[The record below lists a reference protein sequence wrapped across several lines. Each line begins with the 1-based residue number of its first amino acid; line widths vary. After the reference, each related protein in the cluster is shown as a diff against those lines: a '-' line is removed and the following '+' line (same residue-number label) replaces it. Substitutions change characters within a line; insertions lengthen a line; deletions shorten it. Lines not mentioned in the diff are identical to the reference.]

1 MNKETGYNPAIRRT
15 VIGTTIPHLREE
27 RLKHILKKRYMEKIN
42 NQPPK
47 TIKIIA
53 GPCSVESREQV
64 FKTAQFLSES
74 SKIDLFRCGIWK
86 PRSSPNSFEGIGEK
100 ALPWLKEIETRYKIP
115 VCIEIATP
123 QHLELAVKVGIKHF
137 WIGART
143 SVNPFSVQELATA
156 SQGLDIS
163 MMIKNPVSPDLQLWS
178 GNFERFT
185 KAGIQRLAAVYRGF
199 STANLLP
206 YRNDPMW
213 KFLIEFKRIHKEI
226 PVYCDPSHIAGKREY
241 IYEIAQRALFLDV
254 DGLMIEVHA
263 NPDAALSD
271 HEQQLSVPEFSKLMS
286 ELIIPSKLVSQD
298 ITMKK
303 YRTYLD
309 IIDNELFQLLAKRLE
324 VVKDIAQYKKEHHI
338 PILQIDRWSEVYNNL
353 LQLGKTLNIEPS
365 VAETFLSFLHETSIQ
380 QQEKIIKFQ

>member
-1 MNKETGYNPAIRRT
+1 MK
-15 VIGTTIPHLREE
+15 
-27 RLKHILKKRYMEKIN
+27 N
-42 NQPPK
+42 NQPLNNSITK
-47 TIKIIA
+47 LIA

-64 FKTAQFLSES
+64 LKTAQILSEN

-123 QHLELAVKVGIKHF
+123 QHLELAVKAGIKHF

-143 SVNPFSVQELATA
+143 SVNPFLVQELATA
-156 SQGLDIS
+156 SQGLDIN

-178 GNFERFT
+178 GNFERFS
-185 KAGIQRLAAVYRGF
+185 KAGIQHLAAVYRGF
-199 STANLLP
+199 STATPLP

-226 PVYCDPSHIAGKREY
+226 PVYCDPSHIAGKRKY

-263 NPDAALSD
+263 DPDNALSD
-271 HEQQLSVPEFSKLMS
+271 QEQQLSVYEFVRLM
-286 ELIIPSKLVSQD
+286 EDLIIPSKSASQD
-298 ITMKK
+298 NTLQK
-303 YRTYLD
+303 YREHLD
-309 IIDNELFQLLAKRLE
+309 IIDNELFTLLAKRFDIL
-324 VVKDIAQYKKEHHI
+324 KDIALYKKEHNI
-338 PILQIDRWSEVYNNL
+338 PILQIDRWNEVYNNL
-353 LQLGKTLNIEPS
+353 LQLSQTLNIDPS

-380 QQEKIIKFQ
+380 WQEKVIKMTK